1 VYCIEEISVSKS
13 FLNGPSFWSF
23 AASVSARNLLKPAV
37 AAPRPSA
44 AAQVRTSSRVAINP
58 TVELATAGKGEA
70 AAARQV
76 VQ

>member
-1 VYCIEEISVSKS
+1 MIRSRRRVRGMTFRAAC
-13 FLNGPSFWSF
+13 
-23 AASVSARNLLKPAV
+23 ASVSARNLLKPVV

-58 TVELATAGKGEA
+58 TVKLATAGEGEA

>member
-1 VYCIEEISVSKS
+1 M
-13 FLNGPSFWSF
+13 
-23 AASVSARNLLKPAV
+23 

-58 TVELATAGKGEA
+58 TVELATAGEGEA
-70 AAARQV
+70 AAAGQV